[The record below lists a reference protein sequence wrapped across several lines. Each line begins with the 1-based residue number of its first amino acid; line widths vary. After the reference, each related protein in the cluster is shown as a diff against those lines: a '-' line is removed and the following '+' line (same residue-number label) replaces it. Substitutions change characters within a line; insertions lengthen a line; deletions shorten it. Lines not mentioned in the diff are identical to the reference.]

1 MKLEKDEF
9 ALRDEVND
17 QKRNLWKDSIEKV
30 DEKGRD

>member
-9 ALRDEVND
+9 ALREEVN
-17 QKRNLWKDSIEKV
+17 KGKILWRDNIEKV